1 MRFNKQK
8 EELLDLDYAI
18 AKIMVEEKKTRF
30 EDIWESLDPKWK
42 NNNNRWYIQVKLEEY
57 CDII

>member
-42 NNNNRWYIQVKLEEY
+42 NNNNR
-57 CDII
+57 

>member
-1 MRFNKQK
+1 MRFNQQK
-8 EELLDLDYAI
+8 AELLDLDYDI

-30 EDIWESLDPKWK
+30 KDIWDRLDPKWK
-42 NNNNRWYIQVKLEEY
+42 TNSNRWYIQTKLEEY

>member
-18 AKIMVEEKKTRF
+18 AKIMVEEQKTRF
-30 EDIWESLDPKWK
+30 EDIWESLHPKWK
-42 NNNNRWYIQVKLEEY
+42 SNNNRWYIQVKLDDY

>member
-8 EELLDLDYAI
+8 EELLDLDYEI
-18 AKIMVEEKKTRF
+18 AKIMVEEQKTRF
-30 EDIWESLDPKWK
+30 EDIWERLDPKWK
-42 NNNNRWYIQVKLEEY
+42 NNNNRWYIQVKLEDY